1 MRCLRDWR
9 NSACFGRKTFA
20 PDARSLPGKHNERRC
35 PKISCP
41 GRASANLIGNT
52 HESFSAYVSANGVRP
67 AFYGHA
73 GLKLVEGCGFIPDP
87 KTGAIHR
94 SSETLVW
101 QFLMDLSYPR
111 GEYVARLVARRI
123 CRAVDQINASGG
135 IDFLRKAVAADKDDA
150 REILMPLY
158 GMGPKTFEVFWG
170 LSREACAQSEA

>member
-1 MRCLRDWR
+1 MHASAEKPLQQMQDHSPVSTMREDVRRSL
-9 NSACFGRKTFA
+9 A
-20 PDARSLPGKHNERRC
+20 PDGQAQTSSEILASL
-35 PKISCP
+35 
-41 GRASANLIGNT
+41 
-52 HESFSAYVSANGVRP
+52 FSAYVSANGVRP